1 MDIGKL
7 RHRAQLRSRV
17 ESARNVDGGI
27 AESRSTL
34 STVWARFEPLTGR
47 ELFQAQQVQS
57 RATTRITI
65 RGYSG
70 LTSKNQ
76 VRRIINSGGVTTV
89 QATYEILHV
98 GDLEERGITMQIL
111 AVEVA

>member
-7 RHRAQLRSRV
+7 RHRAQLRTRS
-17 ESARNVDGGI
+17 ESARNADGGI
-27 AESRSTL
+27 SESWSTIA
-34 STVWARFEPLTGR
+34 TVWARFEPLTGR

-65 RGYSG
+65 RAYPG

-76 VRRIINSGGVTTV
+76 IRRTVTIGGETTV

-111 AVEVA
+111 AVEVS